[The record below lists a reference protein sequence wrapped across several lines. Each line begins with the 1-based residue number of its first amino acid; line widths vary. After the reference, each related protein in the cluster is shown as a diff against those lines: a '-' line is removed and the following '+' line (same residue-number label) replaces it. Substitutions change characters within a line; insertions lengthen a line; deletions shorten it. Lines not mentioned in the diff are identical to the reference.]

1 MNRFDFEQCIMS
13 VWTITED
20 LQLVYE
26 NAIEKKLS
34 ADELANAILALK
46 TVYQMKFDKLWD
58 GFESLTPVL
67 CAGTDVI
74 ESRKLN
80 SQGALNANLTNF
92 SIESVYGVDDYK
104 HYRENI

>member
-13 VWTITED
+13 VWAITDD

-46 TVYQMKFDKLWD
+46 TVYQMKFDKLWN

-67 CAGTDVI
+67 CAGENVI
-74 ESRKLN
+74 GQRRVEK
-80 SQGALNANLTNF
+80 T
-92 SIESVYGVDDYK
+92 
-104 HYRENI
+104 